1 MVGRAR
7 SEGAEAPVAS
17 DTLSKFLLRNA
28 DRLRDEPAI
37 REKDLGIW
45 QTWTW
50 SRVLDQVRAFAIG
63 LTQLG
68 VTRGDT
74 VSIIGSNRP
83 RLYWAQAA
91 VQSIGAVPV
100 PVYQD
105 SVADEMA
112 FVLAHAGVRFAIV
125 EDQEQ
130 VDKLLSILDRL
141 ASLAQIIYDD
151 DRGLKDYDHQSLRA
165 IEAVQSAGR
174 AAMAAEPDADCSWQR
189 TVESGKGSDIAVML
203 YTSGTT
209 GNPKG
214 VVLTQ
219 AAIIKA
225 AQIGIELDKLRHD
238 DRVLAYLPLAW
249 AGDHLLC
256 YAQSFVA
263 GYCVY
268 CPERLETVFEDRR
281 EISPTYFFAPPR
293 VFENLLTQ
301 ITVRM
306 QDASFLKRGI
316 YAYFMRLARRVGEHV
331 MTGQSVGPLDRLL
344 YGLGRILIYEP
355 LKDRMGFRKLRIAYT
370 AGEAIGP
377 EIFTFYRSLGIN
389 LKQLYG
395 QTEAGVYVT
404 AHPDSEIYP
413 DTVGKPVPGVEV
425 KIAEGGEVMYRSPAQ
440 FDGYYKNDE
449 ATRST
454 KTDEGWVHSGD
465 AGFFDANGHLKIID
479 RAKDVGRLLGG
490 GLFAPKYI
498 ENKLKFY
505 PNIKE
510 AVAFGGGREFVTA
523 MLNIELDSV
532 ANWAERHNISYSSY
546 QELAGHPEV
555 AEMLRGHVDEVN
567 AALASEPGMGSAQIR
582 RFLVLH
588 KELDADDGEVTR
600 TQKVRR
606 GFISDRYAALVDALY
621 DRSARGHVRTEVIF
635 EDGRKGEIE
644 GDIAII
650 DMQPKPVL
658 VAKEAA

>member
-1 MVGRAR
+1 MVGRTR
-7 SEGAEAPVAS
+7 SEHAEAPLAL

-45 QTWTW
+45 QTWAW
-50 SRVLDQVRAFAIG
+50 SRVLDEVRAFAIG

-74 VSIIGSNRP
+74 VAIIGRNRP

-91 VQSIGAVPV
+91 VQSIGAIPV

-219 AAIIKA
+219 TAIIKA

-263 GYCVY
+263 GYCVF

-293 VFENLLTQ
+293 VFESLLTQ
-301 ITVRM
+301 IAVRM
-306 QDASFLKRGI
+306 QDASFLKRGM
-316 YAYFMRLARRVGEHV
+316 YTYFMRLARRVGEQV

-404 AHPDSEIYP
+404 AHPDNEIFP

-440 FDGYYKNDE
+440 F
-449 ATRST
+449 
-454 KTDEGWVHSGD
+454 
-465 AGFFDANGHLKIID
+465 
-479 RAKDVGRLLGG
+479 VGLL
-490 GLFAPKYI
+490 
-498 ENKLKFY
+498 
-505 PNIKE
+505 
-510 AVAFGGGREFVTA
+510 
-523 MLNIELDSV
+523 
-532 ANWAERHNISYSSY
+532 
-546 QELAGHPEV
+546 
-555 AEMLRGHVDEVN
+555 
-567 AALASEPGMGSAQIR
+567 
-582 RFLVLH
+582 
-588 KELDADDGEVTR
+588 
-600 TQKVRR
+600 QK
-606 GFISDRYAALVDALY
+606 
-621 DRSARGHVRTEVIF
+621 
-635 EDGRKGEIE
+635 
-644 GDIAII
+644 
-650 DMQPKPVL
+650 
-658 VAKEAA
+658 